1 MGNTDLQEKIEH
13 LQQMAN
19 ELISTS
25 CNAGNI
31 YSDNLSLLNRRI
43 HQQIDE
49 LYPLRGKSDEQEA
62 SRCLAML
69 MGYSVSMYANPD
81 DERKKQTILKHSQQL
96 IESLLPSLLRDRLIA
111 FYRLLTTDDIHT
123 PTIPADYELAD
134 K

>member
-1 MGNTDLQEKIEH
+1 
-13 LQQMAN
+13 MADARI
-19 ELISTS
+19 LLPSQGG
-25 CNAGNI
+25 AGI
-31 YSDNLSLLNRRI
+31 AYADNLSELNSRI
-43 HQQIDE
+43 HSQLTE
-49 LYPLRGKSDEQEA
+49 LYSCHGATPEQEA

-96 IESLLPSLLRDRLIA
+96 IESLLPSSLRDRLIA